1 MSLEVAVPAA
11 HEVLM
16 KVDDNILLPVGDQQ
30 GDQKIGKK
38 I

>member
-16 KVDDNILLPVGDQQ
+16 EVGDNILLTVGDQQ